1 MENDE
6 SSSFKF
12 LMVFKGGKLR
22 FSEKGK
28 VCSSRVLKN
37 SFFKPRHVFENKVKG
52 KKMVGI
58 GSNLFLF
65 FFLSSFET
73 GWKINFLKEYGINR
87 REREKEESTYFS
99 SRKWIRRGKFE
110 VMFAISILE
119 TSENVVIF
127 IVGKFLWEAEL
138 MGGKM

>member
-1 MENDE
+1 M
-6 SSSFKF
+6 
-12 LMVFKGGKLR
+12 
-22 FSEKGK
+22 
-28 VCSSRVLKN
+28 CSSRVLKN

-65 FFLSSFET
+65 FFLCSVET
-73 GWKINFLKEYGINR
+73 GRKINFLKEYGINR